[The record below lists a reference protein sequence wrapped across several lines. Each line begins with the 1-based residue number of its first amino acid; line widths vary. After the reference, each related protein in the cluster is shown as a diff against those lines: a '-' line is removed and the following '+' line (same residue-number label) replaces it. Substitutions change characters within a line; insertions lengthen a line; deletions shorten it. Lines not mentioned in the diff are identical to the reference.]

1 MTQNNPGIGT
11 REQRNNHITAQH
23 DTTRHNTQ
31 DMCIN
36 LIKLL
41 LDPGHKLHELLP
53 PKVCEIRNRE
63 TRLSGESFIILTVG
77 LNVLKIVQLSM
88 ESNNIIVIIF
98 NS

>member
-1 MTQNNPGIGT
+1 
-11 REQRNNHITAQH
+11 
-23 DTTRHNTQ
+23 
-31 DMCIN
+31 MCIN
-36 LIKLL
+36 LIKSL